1 MKGFSNYETQILEPR
16 QLFNPTKLERLGRKK
31 KKKKQQNTCLL
42 GKSMAI
48 WGYESLWEETYVF
61 DTDDIHEAL
70 LIQHLYRSYLF
81 ESDRQP

>member
-1 MKGFSNYETQILEPR
+1 MRHRYWNQGNFSTQQNWKGLA
-16 QLFNPTKLERLGRKK
+16 GKK
-31 KKKKQQNTCLL
+31 QQQQNTCLL

-81 ESDRQP
+81 ESDHE